1 MSRALELNMTEQ
13 ARLEPAGSLRAGAPP
28 SGATAWNPGSFAE
41 ITQQARLDLITAS
54 DAQPILPDLD
64 LWDSWPLQ
72 HEDGR
77 TVSHGG
83 RQWWFFLSAPRFPD
97 PSARHDAARIR
108 LASLAADGWQDH
120 GGVLDP
126 ASSPGSREWAGSAV
140 LLDDGVT
147 VILNFT
153 AAGRRGEPA
162 SFEQRI
168 FACQGILG
176 SDGPAE
182 FAAPTEQ
189 VVADGNRYVV
199 AREAQGAP
207 GLIKGFRDPAWF
219 RDPATGLV
227 HLLFT
232 ASAGW
237 DAHDYNG
244 VIGLATRTS
253 TGNWVLGDPLV
264 TAVGVNNE
272 LERPHI
278 LFRGGQYYLFWS
290 TQGRTFS
297 PDVDRGP
304 NGLYA
309 MTGESLGG
317 PWRAVNGTGLVAA
330 NPASEPTQSYSWWVT
345 GEGEVWSF
353 IDHWGMA
360 GRSFDDQPE
369 LLRSQF
375 GGTPGPIFTLSFS
388 GDTVLIAR

>member
-1 MSRALELNMTEQ
+1 MTEL
-13 ARLEPAGSLRAGAPP
+13 ARAKPAREPF
-28 SGATAWNPGSFAE
+28 GATAWHPGSFAA
-41 ITQQARLDLITAS
+41 ILVRARIDPVSPS
-54 DAQPILPDLD
+54 DALPILPELD

-77 TVSHGG
+77 TVSHRD
-83 RQWWFFLSAPRFPD
+83 RQWWFFLSAPKFPD
-97 PSARHDAARIR
+97 PGARHDAARIR
-108 LASLAADGWQDH
+108 LASLGADGWQDH
-120 GGVLDP
+120 GEVLDP
-126 ASSPGSREWAGSAV
+126 ATSPGSREWAGSAV
-140 LLDDGVT
+140 LLDDGAT
-147 VILNFT
+147 VILYFT
-153 AAGRRGEPA
+153 AAGRHGEPA

-168 FACQGILG
+168 FASHGVV
-176 SDGPAE
+176 SPSGPAQ
-182 FAAPTEQ
+182 FAEPAEQ
-189 VVADGNRYVV
+189 VVADGRRYVV

-237 DAHDYNG
+237 DADDYNG
-244 VIGLATRTS
+244 VVGIATRTA
-253 TGNWVLGDPLV
+253 TGDWVVGDPLIS
-264 TAVGVNNE
+264 AVGVNNE

-278 LFRGGQYYLFWS
+278 LVRGGQYYLFWS
-290 TQGRTFS
+290 TQSRTFAPAVS
-297 PDVDRGP
+297 AGP

-309 MTGESLGG
+309 ATAETLGG

-330 NPASEPTQSYSWWVT
+330 NPASEPTQGYSWWVT
-345 GEGEVWSF
+345 GEGAVWSF

-360 GRSFDDQPE
+360 GRSFADHPE

-375 GGTPGPIFTLSFS
+375 GGTPAPVFTLSFH